1 VGSVRRKKII
11 LVINLL
17 GSLGCWSYWVIG
29 FVELIG
35 LLVLS
40 KVMQECGG
48 AVLWL
53 FEFMDTETMTEKV
66 LRGGNIRE

>member
-1 VGSVRRKKII
+1 LVFWVRW
-11 LVINLL
+11 VA
-17 GSLGCWSYWVIG
+17 WVIG

-40 KVMQECGG
+40 KVMTRCGA

-66 LRGGNIRE
+66 LRGGDFRK